1 MRRLLLARAAVA
13 AAAGGIDQT
22 IILIRHGEKEGDD
35 LSPRGEQRANCLADH
50 FANAG
55 VTALYAYTDKS
66 SRRSTETLTPLS
78 AAIQVPINATYGR
91 DDVDGLVAGL
101 ASLPKATTAVVC
113 WEHDVLTEIATALG
127 VPDAPDYPSD
137 EYDWQWTVVRGNLTQ
152 ADEGC

>member
-78 AAIQVPINATYGR
+78 AAIQVLRPRRNLARWSWLCY
-91 DDVDGLVAGL
+91 VLQEDGHQH
-101 ASLPKATTAVVC
+101 S
-113 WEHDVLTEIATALG
+113 
-127 VPDAPDYPSD
+127 DAAKISIPTLL
-137 EYDWQWTVVRGNLTQ
+137 QK
-152 ADEGC
+152 